1 MERINKLWESRREDI
16 AALYY
21 VSCEAERIDWAIE
34 NGYIQEHHRH
44 ETNDVDDVID
54 EIRNDYAL
62 GLDYVE
68 PEGRE
73 PGYWRYLLSTGGPQE
88 VIRFYSSPMLDGSL
102 RLTSASFHLI
112 DWNSLYTLD
121 ITEDEAVNAL
131 WDHLTDIFAIA

>member
-1 MERINKLWESRREDI
+1 MARIDKMWKSRREDI

-21 VSCEAERIDWAIE
+21 VSCEAERIDWAKE
-34 NGYIQEHHRH
+34 NGYIQD
-44 ETNDVDDVID
+44 ETNDLDDVIV
-54 EIRNDYAL
+54 ELRGDYAL
-62 GLDYVE
+62 DLDYVE

-88 VIRFYSSPMLDGSL
+88 EIRFFFSPMLDGSL

-121 ITEDEAVNAL
+121 ITEDEATNAL

>member
-1 MERINKLWESRREDI
+1 MARIDKMWKNRREDI

-21 VSCEAERIDWAIE
+21 VSCEAERIDWAKE
-34 NGYIQEHHRH
+34 NGYIQD
-44 ETNDVDDVID
+44 ETNDLDDVIV
-54 EIRNDYAL
+54 ELRGDYAL
-62 GLDYVE
+62 DLDYVE

-73 PGYWRYLLSTGGPQE
+73 AGYWRYLLSTGGPQE
-88 VIRFYSSPMLDGSL
+88 EIRFYSSPMLDGSL

-121 ITEDEAVNAL
+121 ITEDEATNAL

>member
-1 MERINKLWESRREDI
+1 MERIDKMWKNRREDI

-21 VSCEAERIDWAIE
+21 VSCEAERIDWAKE
-34 NGYIQEHHRH
+34 NGYIQD
-44 ETNDVDDVID
+44 ETNDLDDVIV
-54 EIRNDYAL
+54 ELRGDYAL
-62 GLDYVE
+62 DLDYVE

-73 PGYWRYLLSTGGPQE
+73 AGYWRYLLSTGGPQE
-88 VIRFYSSPMLDGSL
+88 EIRFYSSPMLDGSL

-121 ITEDEAVNAL
+121 ITEDEATNAL

>member
-1 MERINKLWESRREDI
+1 MTRIDKMWKSRREDI

-21 VSCEAERIDWAIE
+21 VSSEEERIDWAKE
-34 NGYIQEHHRH
+34 NGYIQD
-44 ETNDVDDVID
+44 ETNDLDDVID
-54 EIRNDYAL
+54 ELRGDYAL
-62 GLDYVE
+62 DLDYVE

-88 VIRFYSSPMLDGSL
+88 EIRFFSSPMLDGSL
-102 RLTSASFHLI
+102 HLIAASFHLI

-121 ITEDEAVNAL
+121 ITEDAAVNAL

>member
-1 MERINKLWESRREDI
+1 MARIDKMWKNRREDI

-21 VSCEAERIDWAIE
+21 VSCEAERIDWAKE
-34 NGYIQEHHRH
+34 NGYIQD
-44 ETNDVDDVID
+44 ETNDLDDVIV
-54 EIRNDYAL
+54 ELRGDYAL
-62 GLDYVE
+62 DLDYVE

-88 VIRFYSSPMLDGSL
+88 EIRFFFSPMLDGSL

-121 ITEDEAVNAL
+121 ITEDEATNAL